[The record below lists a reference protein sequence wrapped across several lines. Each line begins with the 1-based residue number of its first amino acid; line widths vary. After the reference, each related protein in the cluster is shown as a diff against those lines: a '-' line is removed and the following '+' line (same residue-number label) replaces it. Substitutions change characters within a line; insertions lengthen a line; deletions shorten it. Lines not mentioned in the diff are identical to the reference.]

1 MNSSTIKKYQD
12 ISELNVEAYMFM
24 NTIGKSWSTW
34 EHSLIKN
41 NRILL
46 SLQVNDERSSE
57 TNEWVGIV
65 STMKI
70 FIRKHLA
77 VTNENIIK
85 NINNKI
91 ENRMGDMKAEM
102 GDMKKQMGSMESKM
116 ESNMA
121 VMMKLLKD
129 IHEKQQ

>member
-91 ENRMGDMKAEM
+91 EHRMGDMKTEM
-102 GDMKKQMGSMESKM
+102 GEMKKQMGTM
-116 ESNMA
+116 ESNMS